1 MKRYYIES
9 THDVYVDTY
18 KEGEG
23 SYCNA
28 YNHQAMIEAEN
39 QREAIQ
45 KYFEKELYFDFN
57 FEYASIDHEEGI
69 SEKTNT
75 LHYSNLVDEN
85 NAEASKSEIE
95 AWKSEKVTLY
105 SNNTFLTI
113 FELTE
118 VQI

>member
-9 THDVYVDTY
+9 THEVYVDTF
-18 KEGEG
+18 EAGEDH
-23 SYCNA
+23 YCNG

-39 QREAIQ
+39 QRDAIQ
-45 KYFEKELYFDFN
+45 KYFENELYFSFN
-57 FEYASIDHEEGI
+57 FEHANIDHEEGI
-69 SEKTNT
+69 NEKINT
-75 LHYSNLVDEN
+75 LHYSNLVDKD

-95 AWKSEKVTLY
+95 AWKRGEITSY

-118 VQI
+118 VKI